1 MRNVS
6 VLRHLPTIHPVGVM
20 PRTPLT
26 VTRHAGLR
34 PRWGVFLQV
43 AGPLFLAVV
52 VWLPNTPPPP
62 PLQLPTVPTA
72 PPPVKHAD
80 DDLALRVQSAITAD
94 AELGRHQLKLL
105 VNVLDGVAVVGGPV
119 PTLDVRP
126 RLEAVVSTVEGVRRV
141 KLTVWVPAPANVDP
155 LVTRVGEQISPPPR
169 RVEPKPTSAP
179 PVLLSVPAE
188 HARTADT
195 AARTPDRPERLPGL
209 SEPVVSVT
217 TSDRRP
223 MVAVPGSQ
231 PPPYPPIPATDL
243 PTEPVPEGGW
253 QSVPARHDPFDHAVA
268 ELKRNPKF
276 GGLRVEVANGMAVVK
291 GAAARHADAW
301 EFAAEVRNLPSVER
315 VVVGDVRLK

>member
-1 MRNVS
+1 
-6 VLRHLPTIHPVGVM
+6 M

-62 PLQLPTVPTA
+62 PLQLPTTPTA
-72 PPPVKHAD
+72 PPRSEKYAD
-80 DDLALRVQSAITAD
+80 DELALRVQSAISND

-105 VNVLDGVAVVGGPV
+105 VNVLDGVAVIGGPV
-119 PTLDVRP
+119 PTQDVRP

-155 LVTRVGEQISPPPR
+155 FVTRVGEVMSPPQPSR
-169 RVEPKPTSAP
+169 PEPKPASAPP
-179 PVLLSVPAE
+179 PVLLSVPTE
-188 HARTADT
+188 HGRAADT
-195 AARTPDRPERLPGL
+195 AARTHELSERLPGL
-209 SEPVVSVT
+209 SDPVVSVT

-223 MVAVPGSQ
+223 LVAVPGSQ
-231 PPPYPPIPATDL
+231 PPPYPPIPATNL

-253 QSVPARHDPFDHAVA
+253 QSVPTRPDPFDQSVT
-268 ELKRNPKF
+268 ELKRSPKF
-276 GGLRVEVANGMAVVK
+276 GGLRVEVSNGTAVVK
-291 GAAARHADAW
+291 GTAARHADAW
-301 EFAAEVRNLPSVER
+301 DFADEVRNLPSVQR
-315 VVVGDVRLK
+315 VVVGDVRIR